1 MPIIACPQCHH
12 AVSSVASVCP
22 KCSQVLGQRFW
33 EQIQRTD
40 LIKCRKCRGLVAP
53 EATVCRN
60 CGVLAP
66 TERRIRWIRVAAL
79 GAAAAVGIL
88 FTARTTSQATSEPF
102 AEAPAT
108 IASETAAANVAPQEE
123 EHAGTPTAV
132 AAAESPEPELAAA
145 SASPPTVAP
154 PEPAPA
160 PSRRASGE
168 VKWTNTWVNVR
179 AERSIDAPVVLTL
192 DPAKP
197 VDVDDLNRGWWAAYV
212 DGKHVGY
219 VANSVLSDQ
228 RPTL

>member
-66 TERRIRWIRVAAL
+66 TERPIRWIRVAAL

-108 IASETAAANVAPQEE
+108 IASETAAANVVPQEE
-123 EHAGTPTAV
+123 DAGTPIAV
-132 AAAESPEPELAAA
+132 AVAESVPPGLSNRLHPGPEPLGFAA
-145 SASPPTVAP
+145 S
-154 PEPAPA
+154 
-160 PSRRASGE
+160 SRPLR
-168 VKWTNTWVNVR
+168 
-179 AERSIDAPVVLTL
+179 
-192 DPAKP
+192 
-197 VDVDDLNRGWWAAYV
+197 
-212 DGKHVGY
+212 
-219 VANSVLSDQ
+219 
-228 RPTL
+228 

>member
-1 MPIIACPQCHH
+1 MPIISCPQCHH

-66 TERRIRWIRVAAL
+66 TERRIRWIRMAVL
-79 GAAAAVGIL
+79 GAAAAVGTLLI
-88 FTARTTSQATSEPF
+88 ARTTSQATSEPF
-102 AEAPAT
+102 VEAPAT
-108 IASETAAANVAPQEE
+108 IASETAAAKVAPPEE
-123 EHAGTPTAV
+123 DDAPTPIAV
-132 AAAESPEPELAAA
+132 AAVESPEPELAAA
-145 SASPPTVAP
+145 SPSPPTVVL
-154 PEPAPA
+154 PEPATA
-160 PSRRASGE
+160 PSQRPSGE

-179 AERSIDAPVVLTL
+179 ADRSIDAPVVLTI
-192 DPAKP
+192 DPAKA

>member
-22 KCSQVLGQRFW
+22 KCSQVMGQRFW

-79 GAAAAVGIL
+79 GTAAAVGIL
-88 FTARTTSQATSEPF
+88 LIARATSQATSEPF
-102 AEAPAT
+102 AEAPPA
-108 IASETAAANVAPQEE
+108 IASETAAANIAPPEE
-123 EHAGTPTAV
+123 EDAGTLIAV
-132 AAAESPEPELAAA
+132 AAAERPEPELAAA
-145 SASPPTVAP
+145 SPSSPTVAP
-154 PEPAPA
+154 PEPAPV
-160 PSRRASGE
+160 PSRPSGE

-192 DPAKP
+192 DPAEA